1 MKDQDEVAITCEF
14 CNARYAFDSIDIE
27 QLFRGQEFISPGP
40 TKH

>member
-1 MKDQDEVAITCEF
+1 MKDQDQVRRF
-14 CNARYAFDSIDIE
+14 AFDSINIE